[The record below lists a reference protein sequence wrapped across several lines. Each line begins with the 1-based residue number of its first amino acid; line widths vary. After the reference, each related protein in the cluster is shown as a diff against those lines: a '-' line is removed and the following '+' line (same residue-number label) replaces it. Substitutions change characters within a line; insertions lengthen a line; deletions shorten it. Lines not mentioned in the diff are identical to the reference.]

1 MNSRQKRIEALGQ
14 RFSQD
19 ATPVKPQPVAS
30 ANNNRKRH
38 SIYIDADLMKR
49 IDDLFRQIEHEV
61 YPIAITKSLFLEKL
75 LEKGIAELEAV
86 KALLKP

>member
-19 ATPVKPQPVAS
+19 VTPVKPQPAVS

-49 IDDLFRQIEHEV
+49 IDDIFRQVEHEV
-61 YPIAITKSLFLEKL
+61 YPAEMTKSLFLEKL
-75 LEKGIAELEAV
+75 LEKGLENLEAV